1 MSVSMS
7 DVSFVGCDLSR
18 PESVLTTA
26 AGEIFCSDHKVG
38 VVQVGRSKR
47 DLTGV
52 PNGFMPNGIALL
64 RSREFL
70 IANLGTG
77 GGVWKIDS
85 EARLHPW
92 LLEADGEPLTITNFV
107 GLDRLGR
114 TWISV
119 STRRTPR
126 ERSFRADAGDG
137 FIVMVDQS
145 GARIVA
151 DGIGFTNECRVDP
164 SGNWLY
170 VNETFG
176 RKLSRFPLRNGE
188 LGEKEIVHEFDDG
201 NFPDGLNFDA
211 EGGVWVA
218 CVVSNR
224 ILRITPQGASEII
237 LDDSEQTIIDSAEEK
252 YRRNML
258 GRADV
263 DSGSRRALGNVS
275 SIAFGGADLRQ
286 VYLGTLGNTQLATFR
301 SPIAGAEPPHWR
313 F

>member
-1 MSVSMS
+1 MNVSMT
-7 DVSFVGCDLSR
+7 DLSFVGSDLSR
-18 PESVLTTA
+18 PESVLATA

-38 VVQVGRSKR
+38 VVQLGHVKR
-47 DLTGV
+47 DLRGV
-52 PNGFMPNGIALL
+52 PEGFIPNGIALL

-77 GGVWKIDS
+77 GGVWRIDS
-85 EARLHPW
+85 EAQLHPW
-92 LLEADGEPLTITNFV
+92 LLEADGEPLTVTNFV
-107 GLDRLGR
+107 GLDTRGR
-114 TWISV
+114 TWVSV

-126 ERSFRADAGDG
+126 ERAFRADAGDG
-137 FIVMVDQS
+137 FIVMVDQD

-170 VNETFG
+170 VNETFS

-188 LGEKEIVHEFDDG
+188 LGKKEVVYEFTDG
-201 NFPDGLNFDA
+201 NFPDGLSFDE
-211 EGGVWVA
+211 EGGAWVA

-224 ILRITPQGASEII
+224 ILRITPLGAVEVI
-237 LDDSEQTIIDSAEEK
+237 LDDSDQTIIDSAEEK
-252 YRRNML
+252 YRQHTL

-263 DSGSRRALGNVS
+263 DSGSRHPLGNVS